1 MPFIWSQS
9 PDLKW
14 SPSVK
19 IGQNDRLNCDVMR
32 KNYDDILKSY
42 ENCCL
47 LNLIDKKGS
56 QKRLGEYFERT
67 HNQVDYSNMRL
78 VWFDFHAEC
87 KNMKYE
93 NISIL
98 LDKVTH
104 EIDNYGYFY
113 IETSKEK

>member
-42 ENCCL
+42 
-47 LNLIDKKGS
+47 
-56 QKRLGEYFERT
+56 
-67 HNQVDYSNMRL
+67 
-78 VWFDFHAEC
+78 
-87 KNMKYE
+87 
-93 NISIL
+93 
-98 LDKVTH
+98 
-104 EIDNYGYFY
+104 
-113 IETSKEK
+113 